1 MKCSDEE
8 SFKWTVTRVL
18 NPTDVSS
25 ERVTKILKE
34 QSKNYNWEGLD
45 FPTPL
50 EQIETFE
57 KNNNLLVN
65 VFGFDKGVEIL
76 RIPNGDRTGRILLM
90 LVDGRYTIVK
100 SLSRLLYGQAT
111 RRNCKRFYCENCLKG
126 FSSVEKLDGHV
137 TCSDEK
143 SAAERIRQKP
153 KDKPKCELCSKQR
166 TVMCALHSDLKGD
179 GSLKLVYLRKI
190 REVTLRPGREN
201 DVFVNYGG
209 ETYKAVLRENEW
221 VFDCIGE
228 TKNPKVFGVDE
239 DDKPLEVVRVSEAS
253 IMDECLLSIFENV
266 ASDTI

>member
-1 MKCSDEE
+1 MR
-8 SFKWTVTRVL
+8 RVQ
-18 NPTDVSS
+18 PS
-25 ERVTKILKE
+25 
-34 QSKNYNWEGLD
+34 GLD
-45 FPTPL
+45 
-50 EQIETFE
+50 
-57 KNNNLLVN
+57 KN
-65 VFGFDKGVEIL
+65 
-76 RIPNGDRTGRILLM
+76 
-90 LVDGRYTIVK
+90 
-100 SLSRLLYGQAT
+100 Q
-111 RRNCKRFYCENCLKG
+111 
-126 FSSVEKLDGHV
+126 
-137 TCSDEK
+137 
-143 SAAERIRQKP
+143 
-153 KDKPKCELCSKQR
+153 PKCELCSKQR